1 MEKAV
6 SYTYD
11 LVCMETGEKLSLGKW
26 THKNVFGGFRDF
38 DKEKELGDK
47 RRDVIFLTQE
57 RLWELVT
64 RFLIRNRGKEIR
76 VLPSD
81 WLCYLPE
88 EFGDN
93 RLVWIESWSK
103 YMSEPITPEPDAYQ
117 EMFTTPP
124 ELADR
129 LMALPEL
136 PDAVVHRFDISNPPP
151 DSPAQAN
158 RALTLRCARPAA
170 HCVKPTSDAVF
181 ATNPPPTHRLT
192 QTSDTTRRNH
202 PPRRATGGFVS
213 SVLCQARPNVP
224 APPPVSAAA
233 CASRKKRSRSCS
245 FTASGGRNFSATVR
259 CNFRSSARYT
269 TPMPPGPTAR

>member
-1 MEKAV
+1 MENER
-6 SYTYD
+6 D
-11 LVCMETGEKLSLGKW
+11 L
-26 THKNVFGGFRDF
+26 
-38 DKEKELGDK
+38 K
-47 RRDVIFLTQE
+47 RSEVVYLTQQ

-88 EFGDN
+88 ELGDN

-117 EMFTTPP
+117 EMFTTSP

-151 DSPAQAN
+151 DSP
-158 RALTLRCARPAA
+158 RP
-170 HCVKPTSDAVF
+170 
-181 ATNPPPTHRLT
+181 
-192 QTSDTTRRNH
+192 
-202 PPRRATGGFVS
+202 G
-213 SVLCQARPNVP
+213 
-224 APPPVSAAA
+224 
-233 CASRKKRSRSCS
+233 
-245 FTASGGRNFSATVR
+245 
-259 CNFRSSARYT
+259 
-269 TPMPPGPTAR
+269 